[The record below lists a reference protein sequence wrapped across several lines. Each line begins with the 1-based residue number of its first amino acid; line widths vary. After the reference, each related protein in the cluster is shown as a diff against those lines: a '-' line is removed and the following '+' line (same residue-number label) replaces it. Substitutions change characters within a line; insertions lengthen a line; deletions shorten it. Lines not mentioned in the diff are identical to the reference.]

1 MNKKAIIVNIVSNW
15 AYFIVTVLVAFI
27 VSPIMVKQLGD
38 ETYGIWVLIVSI
50 SSYFTV
56 LDFGINTAIV
66 RYISKYTAVKDYQ
79 NARKIY
85 SASFVIFILLSF
97 LVLIPIAVIG
107 LYFKEFFNI
116 ESFSSNYLY
125 FVLLIV
131 GVDMAINLIFG
142 VLSGTLRGLH
152 NFLELNI
159 IMIAVTLVKNCVL
172 VYLLFNGYS
181 LQALAILLVSSSVI
195 KYAFQYAFI
204 KKRHKFL
211 TVNFSSIDKPTLQ
224 LIFNYSVYS
233 FLIAVALK
241 ILFSTDS
248 IVIGALV
255 SVESVTLYAI
265 PAMIVENLQKI
276 IWAVVVVLIPIISAK
291 EAEGSTKNNGQLYI
305 LGTKYTLLFCSPL
318 IIVLVIAGDDFIRI
332 WMGDA
337 YMEPSS
343 KVLNILLVGYVF
355 GLSQLMAQGILK
367 GISKHKT
374 LAIIFCIQAVA
385 NLGLSILLAPSYG
398 IYGVAFG
405 TALPLLISNVFIVPY
420 FTCKELKLGY
430 VSYISNSILKPMAPI
445 FIVFIFVES
454 FDIQIENYTELI
466 FFSLLSAASI
476 GLYAFIFQLESE
488 HKEWIYKKISAFK

>member
-15 AYFIVTVLVAFI
+15 AFFIVTVLVAFI

-66 RYISKYTAVKDYQ
+66 RYISKYTAVNDYQ

-97 LVLIPIAVIG
+97 FVLIPIAIIG
-107 LYFKEFFNI
+107 LYFKDFFNI
-116 ESFSSNYLY
+116 QSFSNNYLY

-195 KYAFQYAFI
+195 KYAFQYVFI
-204 KKRHKFL
+204 KNRYKFL

-265 PAMIVENLQKI
+265 PAMIVENLEKNYM
-276 IWAVVVVLIPIISAK
+276 
-291 EAEGSTKNNGQLYI
+291 GSGS
-305 LGTKYTLLFCSPL
+305 GS
-318 IIVLVIAGDDFIRI
+318 D
-332 WMGDA
+332 
-337 YMEPSS
+337 
-343 KVLNILLVGYVF
+343 
-355 GLSQLMAQGILK
+355 
-367 GISKHKT
+367 
-374 LAIIFCIQAVA
+374 
-385 NLGLSILLAPSYG
+385 SY
-398 IYGVAFG
+398 
-405 TALPLLISNVFIVPY
+405 
-420 FTCKELKLGY
+420 
-430 VSYISNSILKPMAPI
+430 
-445 FIVFIFVES
+445 
-454 FDIQIENYTELI
+454 
-466 FFSLLSAASI
+466 
-476 GLYAFIFQLESE
+476 
-488 HKEWIYKKISAFK
+488 YKC